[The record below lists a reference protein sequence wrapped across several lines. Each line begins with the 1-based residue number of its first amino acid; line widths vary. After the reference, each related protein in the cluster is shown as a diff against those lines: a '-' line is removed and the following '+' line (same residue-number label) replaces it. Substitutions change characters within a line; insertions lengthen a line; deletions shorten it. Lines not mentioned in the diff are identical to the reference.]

1 MATQPHPFKKEV
13 MDEKLRELVFSDF
26 LKGERIDEDDKGNER
41 FTLKCRHK
49 TEKRSPVECGTSKLN
64 SKAKDLY
71 VLKMLE
77 TTKRIAV
84 QIRLKK
90 LNH

>member
-26 LKGERIDEDDKGNER
+26 LKGGKIDEDYKGNER

-49 TEKRSPVECGTSKLN
+49 T
-64 SKAKDLY
+64 
-71 VLKMLE
+71 
-77 TTKRIAV
+77 
-84 QIRLKK
+84 
-90 LNH
+90 